1 MIVTVHDI
9 DQYTQDNGQLD
20 EQLNDLK
27 SKQANKEAE
36 QSQINQLLQ
45 KYKGQRQELD
55 QNIEQ
60 LNYHLVK
67 ATEEFEKYS
76 GQLNVLEER
85 KRTNLKQMQ
94 GLKKNKTI

>member
-1 MIVTVHDI
+1 MTVHDI
-9 DQYTQDNGQLD
+9 DQYTQDNSQLD

-27 SKQANKEAE
+27 GKQANKEAE

-55 QNIEQ
+55 QSIER
-60 LNYHLVK
+60 LNYELVK

-85 KRTNLKQMQ
+85 KRINQKPML
-94 GLKKNKTI
+94 GLKKNKII